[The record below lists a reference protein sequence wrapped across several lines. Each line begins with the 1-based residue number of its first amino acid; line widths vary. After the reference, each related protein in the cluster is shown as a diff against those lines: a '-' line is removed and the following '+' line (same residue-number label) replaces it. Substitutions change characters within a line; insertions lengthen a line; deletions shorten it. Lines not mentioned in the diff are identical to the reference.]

1 MKFIIMNL
9 LSIFVGVYF
18 FVMGIKNIR
27 NEENELRGVI
37 MALGIVFLP
46 VGALLTIAGIV
57 NLYFMIFK

>member
-1 MKFIIMNL
+1 MNL

-37 MALGIVFLP
+37 MALGIIFLP

-57 NLYFMIFK
+57 NFYFMIFK